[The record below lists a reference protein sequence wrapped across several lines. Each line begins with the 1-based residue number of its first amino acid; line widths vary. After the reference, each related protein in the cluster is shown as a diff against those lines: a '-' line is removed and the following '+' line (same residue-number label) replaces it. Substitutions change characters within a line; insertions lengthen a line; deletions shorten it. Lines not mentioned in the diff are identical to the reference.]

1 MTLKVCKLSYPAEC
15 KFAAHV
21 PVWKEDTRVV
31 NTLHLCGSTIE
42 CKYSEKIELEEE
54 K

>member
-1 MTLKVCKLSYPAEC
+1 MMLKVCKLSYPAQC

-21 PVWKEDTRVV
+21 PVWKESSRVV
-31 NTLHLCGSTIE
+31 NTLSLCSSTSR
-42 CKYSEKIELEEE
+42 CKYSEKIELEE